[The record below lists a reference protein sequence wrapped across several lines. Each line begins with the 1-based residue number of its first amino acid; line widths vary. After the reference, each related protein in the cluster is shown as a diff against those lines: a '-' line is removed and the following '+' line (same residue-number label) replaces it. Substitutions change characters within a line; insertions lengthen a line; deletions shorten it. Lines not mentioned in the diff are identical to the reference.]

1 MLKKRFL
8 SQSQQTES
16 SLPHSPELDE
26 FRLELQDRLRQLG
39 YAESLQIRCAL
50 RDQTLLVLA
59 EHLLH
64 IEPEPN
70 RTFATLEAAIK
81 TFAPEL
87 LEAESNAAIATSM
100 RRIPVQLYLRIAG
113 HHQPYAARSFQLE
126 LVPPP
131 VPSIPMGP
139 VDILADPEA
148 VRVQEERPIEV
159 DPKARTDSPVELLS
173 EPPRPPQIAT
183 EPAASEIAALELAA
197 PAELEPVS
205 EPSIEVSSDSAEGVA
220 WEPGEPSPAGDSNL
234 NLGETEEQTIERV
247 ALTEPVE
254 PSEPDAASEFNAL
267 LDAEP
272 ALGWIASAMLTEP
285 LPSVEP
291 VEASAEAR
299 IDESVQ
305 TEEQEPTV
313 VALPSETAEA
323 KQLKTLD
330 AISISIAG
338 DLPPLLVPPSL
349 EPSAVVVEADLLEE
363 AYAREAA
370 APSIPLTLASVE
382 PVSET
387 ATADTEPA
395 DREAL
400 ETAALE
406 LVWLVSE
413 MLHIPATDLIA
424 TPTDVEPDPTAP
436 TTLPEAD
443 EVELAA
449 LEADAVAPPPEET
462 ISMLNLP
469 VDPLPD
475 LAAAL
480 PISLISEP
488 TPLEAIATEDLP
500 YEDSLFEDSQSA
512 AENSDDSAE
521 TEARAEAENTA
532 VAEALEE
539 PHPIALERELA
550 EERDEAAGDFTAAFT
565 AAVMPPPPLQVMP
578 SFEESLDPPT
588 TEVLLAE
595 QDAETTSELP
605 ESSFTLTE
613 VDSDTDGDTDSD
625 ADSDTDITAL
635 TTASEG
641 LATDGSSAPTA
652 ELDLLEI
659 ALAEPEVELLEQP
672 GIPEVGTFAAAVEET
687 TESPLEP
694 ALEESLEELPE
705 ELEDQ
710 APDNSAEF
718 AERSCPEE
726 PNLEWIEVPPPETA
740 QAETE
745 RAESESSV
753 EQVLDWE
760 PPSNLADPPIAPGS
774 EQDVEA
780 AQPLDLDETEQVE
793 PILEWVAPES
803 FDIDDIEPERTP
815 EETAPDT
822 PEAFDRSDP
831 LATNAAF
838 EAAALEEF
846 GREVAAR
853 APDRADP
860 EGESATIE
868 SPLTHNSFD
877 SLSVEPSAELIAS
890 IEPADREAVPPV
902 ARLEIEALE
911 IEAAAE
917 VLSETESPTESQTEA
932 VATVPSSSEPSVAEA
947 LDTAN
952 VAVNAAVE
960 LPVAEPPEHPQLEP
974 EPPVAAAMDQP
985 VQNRVL
991 EGEHT
996 QTVAPLPV
1004 STSASA
1010 PASTV
1015 GLPLVPPVAEPPAP
1029 ASRFRLA
1036 PSVWVTGSAVGLF
1049 TLLGAVYLLTR
1060 PCVIGSCEPYEK
1072 AERLSQEAIQTA
1084 QTTDSALE
1092 IVEAYRKLN
1101 EASYLLGTIPSW
1113 SKHYDAAQSLLAS
1126 YETEAVVLEQIVTAL
1141 KQANTAAQRSQN
1153 PPHPLQEWR
1162 EIQRLWRETIAQLQQ
1177 IPASNALYP
1186 LAQRKLQEYEANL
1199 ANINQR
1205 LLTEQQAQQRIDEA
1219 RKAGQLAE
1227 ARAEEANSIASW
1239 QQIYATWEAAIH
1251 QLRQVPQGTMA
1262 YAEAEQL
1269 LALYQPKLTEA
1280 NTRRGQEEVAAS
1292 AYDEAVR
1299 LGKQA
1304 RVMEQENQWSRAVS
1318 YWQDA
1323 LNQARRVPSGTAY
1336 HTQVQPLITNYTS
1349 ALKQA
1354 QDNLQRATAAQS
1366 AKPDLDRTCAGNP
1379 RICTYTLSPEAIR
1392 VQFTPAY
1399 DQVVERIIFSSQT
1412 GSAAT
1417 ARAEVVAQVN
1427 GLLRTL
1433 GDIGS
1438 ATQMPV
1444 ELYNSNGTKLGT
1456 YTPIQSGYAPQP

>member
-8 SQSQQTES
+8 SQGQQAESS
-16 SLPHSPELDE
+16 SLPHPPELDE
-26 FRLELQDRLRQLG
+26 FRLDLQDRLQQLG

-70 RTFATLEAAIK
+70 RAFATLEAAIK

-131 VPSIPMGP
+131 VTSIAMRP
-139 VDILADPEA
+139 VDIPADPEP
-148 VRVQEERPIEV
+148 VRVQEERPIESETR
-159 DPKARTDSPVELLS
+159 ARTDSLMEPIGELPQPPQIEPAARETAAFELTAPVEL
-173 EPPRPPQIAT
+173 
-183 EPAASEIAALELAA
+183 EPASELSAVE
-197 PAELEPVS
+197 V
-205 EPSIEVSSDSAEGVA
+205 PSDAVEGVA
-220 WEPGEPSPAGDSNL
+220 WEPVEPSPAVDANL
-234 NLGETEEQTIERV
+234 DLGEIREQAIESV
-247 ALTEPVE
+247 ALGEPIETDESGEWDALLDTEPV
-254 PSEPDAASEFNAL
+254 
-267 LDAEP
+267 
-272 ALGWIASAMLTEP
+272 LGWTVSAILTES
-285 LPSVEP
+285 LPSVAP
-291 VEASAEAR
+291 VEARVNEQ
-299 IDESVQ
+299 VQ
-305 TEEQEPTV
+305 TGEQETSD
-313 VALPSETAEA
+313 VALPNGTAEA
-323 KQLKTLD
+323 QQPKTLD
-330 AISISIAG
+330 AISVSIAG
-338 DLPPLLVPPSL
+338 DLPPLLAPPPL
-349 EPSAVVVEADLLEE
+349 ELSVAGVEADPLEE
-363 AYAREAA
+363 TYTCAA
-370 APSIPLTLASVE
+370 EPSES
-382 PVSET
+382 VSET
-387 ATADTEPA
+387 AIADTEPA

-413 MLHIPATDLIA
+413 MLHIPATTDLIA
-424 TPTDVEPDPTAP
+424 TSADVEPDLTVP
-436 TTLPEAD
+436 TTLPEVD

-449 LEADAVAPPPEET
+449 LEADAVAPQPEET
-462 ISMLNLP
+462 ISPLNPP

-488 TPLEAIATEDLP
+488 TPLEATEDPP
-500 YEDSLFEDSQSA
+500 YEASLSEDSRSSA
-512 AENSDDSAE
+512 DDADDSAE
-521 TEARAEAENTA
+521 TEAGAEVEDTEDTA

-539 PHPIALERELA
+539 PYPIAPEGELT
-550 EERDEAAGDFTAAFT
+550 EEQDEAAEDVT
-565 AAVMPPPPLQVMP
+565 AAVMPPPPVEVTP
-578 SFEESLDPPT
+578 SFEESLNLPT
-588 TEVLLAE
+588 TEASLTE
-595 QDAETTSELP
+595 QSAETPSEVP

-613 VDSDTDGDTDSD
+613 ADG
-625 ADSDTDITAL
+625 DTDITAL
-635 TTASEG
+635 TAASEELVASEE
-641 LATDGSSAPTA
+641 LATDRSFAPTA
-652 ELDLLEI
+652 QLDLLEI
-659 ALAEPEVELLEQP
+659 ALAEPEVEPLVEQP
-672 GIPEVGTFAAAVEET
+672 LGVPLEIGTSAAAVEET
-687 TESPLEP
+687 TESLLEP
-694 ALEESLEELPE
+694 APEELPEQLPE
-705 ELEDQ
+705 ELENQEPED
-710 APDNSAEF
+710 SAEF
-718 AERSCPEE
+718 AERSCLEE
-726 PNLEWIEVPPPETA
+726 PDLDWIGVSPPETV
-740 QAETE
+740 QTETE
-745 RAESESSV
+745 VTEPEPRV
-753 EQVLDWE
+753 EPVLDWE
-760 PPSNLADPPIAPGS
+760 QPSHLADLADPPTALGS
-774 EQDVEA
+774 EQGVEE
-780 AQPLDLDETEQVE
+780 AQPLDLDETELVE
-793 PILEWVAPES
+793 PILERVAPES
-803 FDIDDIEPERTP
+803 FDIEPERTL
-815 EETAPDT
+815 EETAPDI
-822 PEAFDRSDP
+822 PEAFDGSEP
-831 LATNAAF
+831 PATNAVF
-838 EAAALEEF
+838 GAAALEEF
-846 GREVAAR
+846 
-853 APDRADP
+853 
-860 EGESATIE
+860 
-868 SPLTHNSFD
+868 
-877 SLSVEPSAELIAS
+877 
-890 IEPADREAVPPV
+890 DREA
-902 ARLEIEALE
+902 
-911 IEAAAE
+911 AA
-917 VLSETESPTESQTEA
+917 ESQTEA
-932 VATVPSSSEPSVAEA
+932 VTTAPPLSNPAVAEA
-947 LDTAN
+947 LDTADG
-952 VAVNAAVE
+952 AVE
-960 LPVAEPPEHPQLEP
+960 LPVAEPPEHPELEP
-974 EPPVAAAMDQP
+974 EPPVAAAVDQP
-985 VQNRVL
+985 VQNRVR
-991 EGEHT
+991 EGDHT
-996 QTVAPLPV
+996 QTAASPLL

-1010 PASTV
+1010 VNSTV
-1015 GLPLVPPVAEPPAP
+1015 GSPVPPVADSPAP

-1036 PSVWVTGSAVGLF
+1036 PSVWVTGTAVGLF

-1113 SKHYDAAQSLLAS
+1113 SKHYDAAQNLLAS
-1126 YETEAVVLEQIVTAL
+1126 YETEAAVLEQVVTAL

-1177 IPASNALYP
+1177 IPAGNALYP

-1227 ARAEEANSIASW
+1227 ARAEEVNSIAGW
-1239 QQIYATWEAAIH
+1239 QQIYATWEAAIN

-1269 LALYQPKLTEA
+1269 LALYQPKLAEA
-1280 NTRRGQEEVAAS
+1280 NTQRGQEEVAAS

-1304 RVMEQENQWSRAVS
+1304 RAMEQENQWSQAVG

-1336 HTQVQPLITNYTS
+1336 HSQVQPLITNYTS

-1354 QDNLQRATAAQS
+1354 QDNLQRATAAWA

-1379 RICTYTLSPEAIR
+1379 KICTYTLSPEAIR
-1392 VQFTPAY
+1392 VQFTSAY

-1412 GSAAT
+1412 GNAAT

-1456 YTPIQSGYAPQP
+1456 YTPVQSGYAPQP